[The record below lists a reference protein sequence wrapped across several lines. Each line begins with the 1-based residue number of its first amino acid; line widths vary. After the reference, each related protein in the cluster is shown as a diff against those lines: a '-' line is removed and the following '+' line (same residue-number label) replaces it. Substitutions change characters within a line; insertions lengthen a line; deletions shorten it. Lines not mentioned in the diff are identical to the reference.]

1 MRDKAHWRNY
11 GNQNW
16 QQRELGLETSESNG
30 SRTSNQ
36 EYQKLVRVVELG
48 LNTSDSTG
56 TRTRN
61 QEDQKPVRVV
71 ESGLETSERNGTRTR
86 NQEDYE
92 QEIGPGT
99 AGLSTRY

>member
-1 MRDKAHWRNY
+1 MGIRTGNK
-11 GNQNW
+11 GNQD
-16 QQRELGLETSESNG
+16 
-30 SRTSNQ
+30 
-36 EYQKLVRVVELG
+36 QKLVRVVELG